1 MASLT
6 QWTRV
11 WVNSRSCSLTGRPG
25 VLQSMGSQRVGHNWV
40 TELNWL
46 LLWLISHAYPS
57 LHLGPDQV
65 LAVAPLTLLC
75 SSQLEWSLSLVRTM
89 HSCSVKELAWTWH
102 YVWTWQGQP
111 LLMLLEQSGA
121 LIVCWDCPS
130 KCSGPDWTPTL
141 PLLLQH
147 CHLWAS
153 DAIAESEEST
163 HLKWNK
169 LESSPQGFGSSILGP
184 SPTSYRVLLTTEH
197 SRNPSSC
204 VALALAPLSLSLPPQ
219 KIIGVS
225 APRKKTQLI
234 LSSDSAL
241 PPKPEVTH
249 RADDCCCCLVMSG
262 SLWSH
267 GLKPSRLFCSW
278 DSLGKNIGDR
288 LPCPSPG
295 R

>member
-1 MASLT
+1 
-6 QWTRV
+6 
-11 WVNSRSCSLTGRPG
+11 
-25 VLQSMGSQRVGHNWV
+25 
-40 TELNWL
+40 
-46 LLWLISHAYPS
+46 
-57 LHLGPDQV
+57 
-65 LAVAPLTLLC
+65 
-75 SSQLEWSLSLVRTM
+75 M

-102 YVWTWQGQP
+102 YIWTWQGQP

-121 LIVCWDCPS
+121 LTVCWDCLS

-141 PLLLQH
+141 LLLLQH
-147 CHLWAS
+147 CHLWAN

-169 LESSPQGFGSSILGP
+169 LESSPQGFGSSTLGP
-184 SPTSYRVLLTTEH
+184 SPNFYRVLLTTEH

-204 VALALAPLSLSLPPQ
+204 MALALAPLSLSLPPQ

-225 APRKKTQLI
+225 TPCKKIQLI

-249 RADDCCCCLVMSG
+249 RADNDCCCCLVMSD

-267 GLKPSRLFCSW
+267 WLKPSRFFCSW

-288 LPCPSPG
+288 LPCLSPG
-295 R
+295 KYRCFHSKAQLKDQNW